1 MEPDVDLTATPQA
14 LYDITERRL
23 EDVDQLSTTT
33 CRNLYAW
40 WRRHATKGL
49 PAKAQFDFLDHV
61 AIAPNLFLVE
71 RLAPSKYHHKL
82 YGEIV
87 LDLVGRKWLHR
98 INTPQAEEPFAR
110 ALCAYYDIV
119 MTSAH
124 PMVCH
129 GSLMFAGREHR
140 QFESI
145 DLPLAG
151 LDGTAQFLIGC
162 LDTL

>member
-1 MEPDVDLTATPQA
+1 MEPDVDLNATPQA
-14 LYDITERRL
+14 LFDITERKL
-23 EDVDQLSTTT
+23 NDADQLDTAS
-33 CRNLYAW
+33 CRSLFAW
-40 WRRHATKGL
+40 WQRQAGDGL
-49 PAKAQFDFLDHV
+49 PAKSDFDFLDHIR
-61 AIAPNLFLVE
+61 IAPNLFLIE
-71 RLAPSKYHHKL
+71 RIGPSKYHHKL

-87 LDLVGRKWLHR
+87 LDLVGRTWLHR
-98 INTPQAEEPFAR
+98 VNSPQAEEPFAR

-119 MTSAH
+119 MTSRH
-124 PMVCH
+124 PMVCR

-151 LDGTAQFLIGC
+151 TDGAARFLLGC

>member
-1 MEPDVDLTATPQA
+1 MGTDVDLNATPQA
-14 LYDITERRL
+14 LFDIVERRL
-23 EDVDQLSTTT
+23 ENADQLTTQT
-33 CRNLYAW
+33 CRSLFAW
-40 WRRHATKGL
+40 WQQHAVNGL
-49 PAKAQFDFLDHV
+49 PAKADFDFLDHV
-61 AIAPNLFLVE
+61 YIAPNLFLIE
-71 RLAPSKYHHKL
+71 RLGPSKYLHKL
-82 YGEIV
+82 YGEIA

-98 INTPQAEEPFAR
+98 INTPQADEPFAR

-119 MTSAH
+119 MTSGL

-151 LDGTAQFLIGC
+151 TDGTPRFLIGC